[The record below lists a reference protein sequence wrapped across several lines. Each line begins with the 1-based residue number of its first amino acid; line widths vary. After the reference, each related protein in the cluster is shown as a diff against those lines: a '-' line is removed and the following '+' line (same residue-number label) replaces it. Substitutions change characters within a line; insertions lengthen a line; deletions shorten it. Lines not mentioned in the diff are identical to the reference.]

1 MLKEHTK
8 THWAHLCLLVEEDQH
23 GNHML
28 NEPEIPHLL
37 TDRQQGLKV
46 MKNGNPE
53 AAIL

>member
-1 MLKEHTK
+1 
-8 THWAHLCLLVEEDQH
+8 
-23 GNHML
+23 ML